1 MRETPSVTQR
11 CTSDRRDGAPCTAQ
25 AGASGYCIG
34 HDPGA
39 VEARRK
45 GGHATSRAERA
56 GKLLPARLQP
66 VVSLLEDALG
76 EVHVGNW
83 TPGPRRRWP
92 AWPVP
97 WCGPLRPANWKN
109 DCGRLR
115 TGAVGRLAREKS
127 AVAWIHPSGGGPRL
141 GLYGCIGHAAN
152 VVSGVRCTVGTL
164 EDRGGGK
171 VSP

>member
-1 MRETPSVTQR
+1 MRETPSIAQH
-11 CTSDRRDGAPCTAQ
+11 CTSTRRDGAPCTAQ
-25 AGASGYCIG
+25 AGTSGYCIG

-66 VVSLLEDALG
+66 MVSLLEDALG
-76 EVHVGNW
+76 EVHRGELD
-83 TPGPRRRWP
+83 PRA
-92 AWPVP
+92 AWAMASLAGALVRTITA
-97 WCGPLRPANWKN
+97 GELEE
-109 DCGRLR
+109 RLR
-115 TGAVGRLAREKS
+115 A
-127 AVAWIHPSGGGPRL
+127 
-141 GLYGCIGHAAN
+141 
-152 VVSGVRCTVGTL
+152 L